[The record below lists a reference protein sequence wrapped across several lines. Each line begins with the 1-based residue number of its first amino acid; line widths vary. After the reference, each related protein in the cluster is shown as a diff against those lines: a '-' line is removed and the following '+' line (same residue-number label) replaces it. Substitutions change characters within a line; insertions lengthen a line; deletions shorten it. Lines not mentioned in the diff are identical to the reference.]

1 MSGTFNFG
9 GDADFKTPFKQES
22 QNETMH
28 ENTHFL
34 CATLNRL
41 IAARLCRPRIPLM
54 AILGGWMLLPAIRL
68 LAPLLD

>member
-1 MSGTFNFG
+1 
-9 GDADFKTPFKQES
+9 
-22 QNETMH
+22 MH